1 MQSNVCIA
9 HSSDNFGCGNRQ
21 HYTNALTT
29 RSPIMAWMMRHCAYL
44 TTNYL
49 LHSDGQTSYFRR
61 WQRNNTAPICEF
73 GGTVL
78 YMVPRFFN
86 GIWLG
91 RDTTTSESFIRTAG
105 EVVRARTIR
114 RQVGPHKYNNELL
127 DTINGT
133 PWSPTPPTYTPTFLR
148 PSVAPMRPETAEK
161 AVAARR
167 EATEEH
173 TDPRDLGG
181 EENTKRQRT
190 TGTMIEDRSVT
201 TTATAT
207 AESSTVRC
215 QLDDAITH
223 GSEAKQQKKTEQQ
236 TAAQRPEPDPTQP
249 TSKMRIN
256 VVTVTLNNGKQV
268 TTATSEDQQEVR
280 NEQRLLEPII
290 YNTEGFD
297 PTKVKQGMMKEMSS
311 MRQQEVHD
319 QVHISETTQE
329 ERANIIESKWVH
341 RDKAEEV

>member
-1 MQSNVCIA
+1 MIPDKQQLFDHATTCLQTFLLECGRTEAILQSDQEDYLMQLLKATANSMGNISVRFSPA
-9 HSSDNFGCGNRQ
+9 YSSQSQGAVERLHRTLFGQFRVLKEHLRQ

-44 TTNYL
+44 TNNYL

-73 GGTVL
+73 GETVL
-78 YMVPRFFN
+78 YMVPTPKNQPKAEPRFFS

-91 RDTTTSESFIRTAG
+91 RDATTGESFIGTAG
-105 EVVRARTIR
+105 KVVRARTIR
-114 RQVGPHKYNNELL
+114 RQVEPHKYNIELL

-148 PSVAPMRPETAEK
+148 PIAPIRPETAEK
-161 AVAARR
+161 AVTARH

-173 TDPRDLGG
+173 TDPRDPGS
-181 EENTKRQRT
+181 EDNTKRQRT

-201 TTATAT
+201 ATATAT
-207 AESSTVRC
+207 AESSTVRR

-236 TAAQRPEPDPTQP
+236 TAAH
-249 TSKMRIN
+249 
-256 VVTVTLNNGKQV
+256 NGR
-268 TTATSEDQQEVR
+268 SPIRHSQQA
-280 NEQRLLEPII
+280 
-290 YNTEGFD
+290 
-297 PTKVKQGMMKEMSS
+297 K
-311 MRQQEVHD
+311 
-319 QVHISETTQE
+319 
-329 ERANIIESKWVH
+329 
-341 RDKAEEV
+341 